1 MKITRI
7 RLYRQ
12 FQPFRDGPYTVSGG
26 RTALGFD
33 SAIVAIETDRGLT
46 GWGEMSPLG
55 SYYSEAFSAGARA
68 GIAELA
74 PILIGQDP
82 RQSEAIARLLDLHM
96 MGQPYV
102 KSALDMACWDLKARA
117 AEQPLCETLGGR
129 FGDAIQLYRSI
140 SQEAPDAMARRAQ
153 KYLKEGYRRL
163 QVKVGGDP
171 LLDVE
176 RFNAVRD
183 AVGKD
188 VVLFCDANGGWTV
201 GDARRFLLAVGD
213 ADFVM
218 EQPCYSYSE
227 CKALKAHCRQP
238 MVLDESITSLEALMT
253 AIADGVVDGVTIKI
267 SRVGGVG
274 KARLIRDVAVARRL
288 PVTVED
294 TGGAEI
300 DTAAMIHLSLST
312 PEQYRLHTVDFHNWV
327 TIGHGDGIPQTKDGL
342 LFPPTGPGLG
352 IAVRDND
359 LGEPIFETTKSGA

>member
-12 FQPFRDGPYTVSGG
+12 FQPFRDGPHTCSGN

-33 SAIVAIETDRGLT
+33 SAIVALETDRGLT
-46 GWGEMSPLG
+46 GWGEMAPLG
-55 SYYSEAFSAGARA
+55 SFYSEAFSAGARA
-68 GIAELA
+68 GIEELA

-102 KSALDMACWDLKARA
+102 KAALDMACWDLRARA
-117 AEQPLCETLGGR
+117 AQQPLAETLGGR

-140 SQEAPDAMARRAQ
+140 SQEAPEAMARRAQ
-153 KYLKEGYRRL
+153 KYLKDGYRRL
-163 QVKVGGDP
+163 LVKVGGDP

-176 RFNAVRD
+176 RFLAVRD

-188 VVLFCDANGGWTV
+188 VVLFCDANGGWSV

-213 ADFVM
+213 ADFTM
-218 EQPCYSYSE
+218 EQPCFSYAE

-238 MVLDESITSLEALMT
+238 MVLDESITSLEALLT
-253 AIADGVVDGVTIKI
+253 AIQDGVADGITVKI

-274 KARLIRDVAVARRL
+274 RARLIRDVAVAARI

-327 TIGHGDGIPQTKDGL
+327 TLGHGDGIPPTRDGL
-342 LFPPTGPGLG
+342 LFPPSGPGLG
-352 IAVRDND
+352 ITVRAAD
-359 LGEPIFETTKSGA
+359 LGAPIFETA

>member
-1 MKITRI
+1 MKISRI

-12 FQPFRDGPYTVSGG
+12 FQPFRDGPYTCSGN
-26 RTALGFD
+26 RTATGFD
-33 SAIVAIETDRGLT
+33 SAIVAIDTDRGIT
-46 GWGEMSPLG
+46 GWGEMAPLG
-55 SYYSEAFSAGARA
+55 SFYSEAFSAGARA

-74 PILIGQDP
+74 PLLLGEDP
-82 RQSEAIARLLDLHM
+82 RQPARIAGLLDLHM

-102 KSALDMACWDLKARA
+102 KSALDMACWDAAARA
-117 AEQPLCETLGGR
+117 ADQPLCEALGGR
-129 FGDAIQLYRSI
+129 FGDGIALYRSI
-140 SQEAPDAMARRAQ
+140 SQEAPEAMARRAQ

-171 LLDVE
+171 NLDVA
-176 RFNAVRD
+176 RFEAVRD

-201 GDARRFLLAVGD
+201 EQARRFLLAVGD
-213 ADFVM
+213 ADFTL
-218 EQPCYSYSE
+218 EQPCFSYAE
-227 CKALKAHCRQP
+227 CKALRAQCRQP
-238 MVLDESITSLEALMT
+238 MVLDESIVSLEALMT
-253 AIADGVVDGVTIKI
+253 AIVDGVADGITVKI

-312 PEQYRLHTVDFHNWV
+312 PESYRLHTVDFHNWV
-327 TIGHGDGIPQTKDGL
+327 TLGHGDGIPPVKDGTL
-342 LFPPTGPGLG
+342 YAPSGPGLG
-352 IAVRDND
+352 ITMREAD
-359 LGEPIFETTKSGA
+359 LGAPIFEIAA